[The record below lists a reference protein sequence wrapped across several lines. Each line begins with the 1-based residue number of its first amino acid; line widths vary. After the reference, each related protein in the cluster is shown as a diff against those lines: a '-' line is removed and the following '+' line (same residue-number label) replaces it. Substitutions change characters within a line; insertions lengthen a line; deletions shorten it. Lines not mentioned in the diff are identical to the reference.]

1 MKKQKLWITVAVILA
16 FAVLSYFY
24 SDREQQDPL
33 KKPIEYSGELYVPV
47 NDNQPEFS
55 QEDLRSEPYEYYSDL
70 DALGRCGYAMACLS
84 RELMP
89 TEERTGISHIKPSGW
104 QSKQYEFIDGKYL
117 YNRSHL
123 IGFQLAGENDN
134 EKNLITGTRY
144 FNATGMLAFEN
155 MVADYIKETGN
166 RVLYR
171 VTPEYDGDGLVA
183 TGVRM
188 EAKSVEDNGD
198 GICFHVMV
206 FNIQPG
212 VEIDYVTG
220 ESTVDEAYFSKDAQ
234 DYVLNTN
241 SKRFHKPTCADANS
255 MKATNRQEVTTAREL
270 LVAQGYKPC
279 GSCEP

>member
-1 MKKQKLWITVAVILA
+1 MKNRKLLIWVALVLLALTV
-16 FAVLSYFY
+16 SYFY
-24 SDREQQDPL
+24 GDREQTAPM
-33 KKPIEYSGELYVPV
+33 PTGVEYTGELYVPV
-47 NDNQPEFS
+47 NDNQPDFTK
-55 QEDLRSEPYEYYSDL
+55 EDLQSEPHEYYSDL
-70 DALGRCGYAMACLS
+70 DELGRCGFAMACLS

-89 TEERTGISHIKPSGW
+89 TEERTGISHVKPSGW
-104 QSKQYEFIDGKYL
+104 QSVQYDFIDGKYL

-155 MVADYIKETGN
+155 LVADYIKETGN

-171 VTPEYDGDGLVA
+171 VTPEYDGNGLVA

-188 EAKSVEDNGD
+188 EARSVEDAGE

-206 FNIQPG
+206 FNVQPG
-212 VEIDYVTG
+212 VIIDYATG
-220 ESTVDEAYFSKDAQ
+220 ESIVDEEYFSKDAQ

-255 MKATNRQEVTTAREL
+255 MKPQNRQEVTTAREL
-270 LVAQGYKPC
+270 LTAQGYKPC
-279 GSCEP
+279 GSCKP